1 MHRMANFLGNYIASK
16 LSYDDDR
23 REIITYGTFV
33 LLHNLSIMIIIL
45 LLALI
50 TGLLKEIAIVM
61 LAYAPLR
68 RFGGG
73 LHLSKPVF
81 CMISSVIIFPLL
93 GFTAVVMSD
102 YLLYLAPFGRYAVF
116 LLITGITL
124 PAVLLYAP
132 REHPNHPLSESR
144 RVFFKRLTFIVA
156 LILSVLLISI
166 VSCGA
171 IYLREAA
178 AISMAF
184 VFLSFNLLPV
194 GKVCLEKL
202 DRFFSYFFQK
212 EAKDL

>member
-33 LLHNLSIMIIIL
+33 LMHNLSILIIIL

-81 CMISSVIIFPLL
+81 CMVSSVIIFPLL
-93 GFTAVVMSD
+93 GFSAVVMLD
-102 YLLYLAPFGRYAVF
+102 YLLYLAPFGRYAIF
-116 LLITGITL
+116 LLIAGITL
-124 PAVLLYAP
+124 LAVMLYAP
-132 REHPNHPLSESR
+132 REHPNHPLSAGR
-144 RVFFKRLTFIVA
+144 RVFLKRLTFIVA
-156 LILSVLLISI
+156 LILTVLLISI

-171 IYLREAA
+171 SYLREAA

-184 VFLSFNLLPV
+184 IFLSLNLLPA
-194 GKVCLEKL
+194 GIVCLEKL
-202 DRFFSYFFQK
+202 DRFFSHFFQK
-212 EAKDL
+212 EAKGL